1 LDEEYVMAS
10 GLIEKRRAALAKR
23 KAAKSKAK
31 KATAHGK
38 SSTGKMAKDIA
49 LINRSTA
56 GKGESS
62 KAAASQRKKMVA
74 SVRRKQAR
82 KANYA
87 HEG

>member
-1 LDEEYVMAS
+1 MPHQTM
-10 GLIEKRRAALAKR
+10 EKRRAALAKR

-49 LINRSTA
+49 LIRSSKA
-56 GKGESS
+56 GKGESP
-62 KAAASQRKKMVA
+62 KASASQRKKMVQ
-74 SVRRKQAR
+74 SVRRAQAK

-87 HEG
+87 QEG